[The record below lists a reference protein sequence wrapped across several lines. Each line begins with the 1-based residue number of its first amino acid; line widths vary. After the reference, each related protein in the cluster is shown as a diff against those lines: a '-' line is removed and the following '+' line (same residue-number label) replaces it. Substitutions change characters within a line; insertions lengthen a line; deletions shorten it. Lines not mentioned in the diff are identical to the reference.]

1 MFRASCL
8 VSRVHFQQT
17 FSRVNRRWFAR
28 VLGGFF
34 FFTERASKAWAFFF
48 FEKKKK
54 RSLAR
59 DQDRNLSLYLS
70 LARILL
76 LSHFF
81 HAQREEIILSASIF
95 VLQISFD

>member
-1 MFRASCL
+1 MDIR
-8 VSRVHFQQT
+8 
-17 FSRVNRRWFAR
+17 
-28 VLGGFF
+28 GGGDGGTSHTKNPNQIFPIIY
-34 FFTERASKAWAFFF
+34 TLSSKY
-48 FEKKKK
+48 
-54 RSLAR
+54 
-59 DQDRNLSLYLS
+59 LYLS